1 MAAHFLH
8 VRLNDAEAQ
17 MIDRLQRQTS
27 LTKSEL
33 VKRGLFILARDMAA
47 LQPGGMF
54 ELGKA
59 RFGRYGCATRQA
71 ANIKSTVRAR
81 LHAKRSE

>member
-1 MAAHFLH
+1 MAVHFLH

-33 VKRGLFILARDMAA
+33 VKRGLFTLARDMAA
-47 LQPGGMF
+47 LQSSGMF

-59 RFGRYGCATRQA
+59 RFGRYGCSTRQA
-71 ANIKSTVRAR
+71 AIIKHGS
-81 LHAKRSE
+81 RSLACEAF